1 MIKILL
7 ADDQTIL
14 TEGIKSVLETC
25 PDFKVVGIAQDGAE
39 AVKLCESLKPD
50 VVLMDIRMP
59 NMNGVVATKRIK
71 EIDDSVKI
79 IVLTTF
85 DDSDYILSAINN
97 GASGYLLKDIG
108 STALID
114 SIKNAYAGDTILPS
128 KIAKKITDAAMMV
141 SSDKEI
147 KLKKA
152 FNLSDAAMMVS
163 SDKEIKLKK
172 AFNLSDREIEIA
184 LMINDGFT
192 NRQIASVMQLS
203 DGTARNYI
211 SSIYSKL
218 GVDGRPAAVEKIKS
232 KI

>member
-7 ADDQTIL
+7 VDDQMIL
-14 TEGIKSVLETC
+14 AEGIKSVLETC
-25 PDFKVVGIAQDGAE
+25 PDFKIAGIACDGAE
-39 AVKLCESLKPD
+39 AVAMCEKHKPD

-59 NMNGVVATKRIK
+59 NMNGVIATQEIKRRHA
-71 EIDDSVKI
+71 EVKVVI
-79 IVLTTF
+79 LTTF

-97 GASGYLLKDIG
+97 GASGYLLKDT
-108 STALID
+108 SAAALID
-114 SIKNAYAGDTILPS
+114 AIKNAYAGDTILPS

-152 FNLSDAAMMVS
+152 FNM
-163 SDKEIKLKK
+163 
-172 AFNLSDREIEIA
+172 SDREVEIA
-184 LMINDGFT
+184 LMLNDGFT
-192 NRQIASVMQLS
+192 NRQIASAMKLS

-218 GVDGRPAAVEKIKS
+218 GVESRASAMAKIKEM
-232 KI
+232 I

>member
-7 ADDQTIL
+7 VDDQMIL
-14 TEGIKSVLETC
+14 AEGIKSVLETC
-25 PDFKVVGIAQDGAE
+25 PDFKISGIACDGTQ
-39 AVKLCESLKPD
+39 AVSMCEKFKPD

-71 EIDDSVKI
+71 ETNADIKI
-79 IVLTTF
+79 IILTTF

-108 STALID
+108 SNALID
-114 SIKNAYAGDTILPS
+114 AIKNAYAGDTILPS

-147 KLKKA
+147 KLKKTY
-152 FNLSDAAMMVS
+152 NM
-163 SDKEIKLKK
+163 
-172 AFNLSDREIEIA
+172 SDREVEIA
-184 LMINDGFT
+184 LMLNDGFT
-192 NRQIASVMQLS
+192 NRQIASAMKLS

-218 GVDGRPAAVEKIKS
+218 GVESRAAAMNKIKEL
-232 KI
+232 I

>member
-71 EIDDSVKI
+71 EIDDRVKI

-152 FNLSDAAMMVS
+152 FNLSD
-163 SDKEIKLKK
+163 
-172 AFNLSDREIEIA
+172 REVEIA

-192 NRQIASVMQLS
+192 NRQIASVMRLS

-232 KI
+232 KIR

>member
-7 ADDQTIL
+7 VDDQMIL
-14 TEGIKSVLETC
+14 AEGIKSVLETC
-25 PDFKVVGIAQDGAE
+25 PDFKIAGIACDGAE
-39 AVKLCESLKPD
+39 AVAMCEKHKPD

-71 EIDDSVKI
+71 EINSGIKI
-79 IVLTTF
+79 IILTTF

-114 SIKNAYAGDTILPS
+114 AIKNAYAGDTILPS

-152 FNLSDAAMMVS
+152 FNM
-163 SDKEIKLKK
+163 
-172 AFNLSDREIEIA
+172 SDREVEIA
-184 LMINDGFT
+184 LMLNDGFT
-192 NRQIASVMQLS
+192 NRQIASAMKLS
-203 DGTARNYI
+203 DGTSRNYI

-218 GVDGRPAAVEKIKS
+218 GVESRASAMAKIKEM
-232 KI
+232 I

>member
-1 MIKILL
+1 MIKVMII
-7 ADDQTIL
+7 DDQIIL
-14 TEGIKSVLETC
+14 AEGIKSVLETC
-25 PDFKVVGIAQDGAE
+25 PDLKICGIATDGAE
-39 AVKLCESLKPD
+39 AVAIVKDVAPD
-50 VVLMDIRMP
+50 VILMDIRMP

-71 EIDDSVKI
+71 EIDPNIKI
-79 IVLTTF
+79 IILTTF

-114 SIKNAYAGDTILPS
+114 AIKNAYAGDTILPS

-141 SSDKEI
+141 STGKEI

-152 FNLSDAAMMVS
+152 Y
-163 SDKEIKLKK
+163 
-172 AFNLSDREIEIA
+172 NLSDREVEIA
-184 LMINDGFT
+184 FMLCDGFT
-192 NRQIASVMQLS
+192 NRQIASAMKLS

-218 GVDGRPAAVEKIKS
+218 GVEGRIAAVQKIKELS
-232 KI
+232 